1 MALHRTK
8 GKGMDYVKL
17 MQEPVTIRVRRGGE
31 KLRPDCKRPRR
42 ALKDP
47 LQESK
52 IAPWERSR
60 LPLLF
65 SGERLAC
72 VLGIGID
79 CDYQARPGQRGL
91 SVKWQVNYIGSRPA
105 KRNA

>member
-8 GKGMDYVKL
+8 GKGMDYAKL

-42 ALKDP
+42 TLKDL

-65 SGERLAC
+65 SGEHLVC
-72 VLGIGID
+72 VPGIGID
-79 CDYQARPGQRGL
+79 CDYQATPGQKGL
-91 SVKWQVNYIGSRPA
+91 SVKWQVNYTGSSKA
-105 KRNA
+105 KQNA